1 MVFSRI
7 TGVNL
12 DLICRM
18 KNILSAV
25 CSGYHLDQKKFR
37 PYCDHTLQLIVE
49 QYGWY
54 VMPPTVH
61 KLLLHGSQ
69 IADILELPIGQY
81 SEEAQETQHK
91 ELRKA
96 RLNHSCKI
104 SWLNVMKNQYHY
116 MLIRSDPSISSH
128 SFIKHKT
135 SNGSPLSEEVE
146 DLLMK

>member
-1 MVFSRI
+1 
-7 TGVNL
+7 
-12 DLICRM
+12 M

-37 PYCDHTLQLIVE
+37 SYCDQTLELIVE

-81 SEEAQETQHK
+81 SEEAQEAQHK
-91 ELRKA
+91 ELRNA
-96 RLNHSCKI
+96 RLNHSYKI
-104 SWLNVMKNQYHY
+104 SCLNVMKN
-116 MLIRSDPSISSH
+116 
-128 SFIKHKT
+128 
-135 SNGSPLSEEVE
+135 
-146 DLLMK
+146 